1 MKKQIIL
8 MIGIML
14 ILGFTM
20 GVISNVGI
28 VNYFDSIEDARNYAD
43 GYLNNKENLK
53 NTFDSNEDKRLDE
66 LKLNYN
72 YTTDKYCEYNYD
84 SDDFQCFICY
94 EFDDGAGGYWDCANV
109 PEKTTREQDDILVRE
124 HIKNTFRQT
133 YQNEEIKVK
142 LRDEKDR
149 KFN

>member
-28 VNYFDSIEDARNYAD
+28 VNYFNSIEDAKDYVNNY
-43 GYLNNKENLK
+43 LKNRESIK
-53 NTFDSNEDKRLDE
+53 NTFDSDEQERVDK
-66 LKLNYN
+66 LKLNYT
-72 YTTDKYCEYNYD
+72 YISDKTCEFDYNFYKFVCSICYDYNYEGVN
-84 SDDFQCFICY
+84 IL
-94 EFDDGAGGYWDCANV
+94 DCVNL
-109 PEKTTREQDDILVRE
+109 PEISTREQDDILVEKSIRNRFKE
-124 HIKNTFRQT
+124 DYID
-133 YQNEEIKVK
+133 EEIKVK

-149 KFN
+149 KF